1 LYIQSTFC
9 SKPSPF
15 YHKIQKYQSSR
26 AKPSLMRQPR
36 VYGAAAKEAILG
48 LLTKKAKQAVNID
61 NSASIQRRMLYAHRI
76 KGEASEA
83 VATGLVRDAI
93 EYAGRTAAVDEY
105 LTD

>member
-1 LYIQSTFC
+1 MALPLRKLFLAC
-9 SKPSPF
+9 S
-15 YHKIQKYQSSR
+15 Q
-26 AKPSLMRQPR
+26 
-36 VYGAAAKEAILG
+36 
-48 LLTKKAKQAVNID
+48 KKAKQAVNID
-61 NSASIQRRMLYAHRI
+61 HSASIQRRMLYAHRI